1 MAAPRGCW
9 EGSSRAAASSSSS
22 GSDISPAGIISV
34 TLGSPEVMVPVLSR
48 TTISVRPAV
57 SRETAVLN
65 SMPFLAP
72 SPLPTMM
79 ATGVASPRAQGQ
91 LITSTDIPRARAYPA
106 PWPSSS
112 HTRVVTAAMA
122 MTVGTNMPETL
133 SATFAMGALVAA
145 ASLTIW
151 IIWLRVVSWPTRVAR
166 HFRKPDLFR
175 VAADTGSPG
184 ALSTGT
190 LSPVR
195 ALSSSA
201 AVPSSTTPSTG
212 TLSPGRT
219 AKTSPA
225 NTCSMGTSVSRPLRI
240 TEAVLGASFIRL
252 FNASVVRPFERAS
265 RSFPRVIRV
274 SIMPADSK

>member
-1 MAAPRGCW
+1 
-9 EGSSRAAASSSSS
+9 
-22 GSDISPAGIISV
+22 
-34 TLGSPEVMVPVLSR
+34 
-48 TTISVRPAV
+48 
-57 SRETAVLN
+57 
-65 SMPFLAP
+65 
-72 SPLPTMM
+72 
-79 ATGVASPRAQGQ
+79 
-91 LITSTDIPRARAYPA
+91 
-106 PWPSSS
+106 
-112 HTRVVTAAMA
+112 

-133 SATFAMGALVAA
+133 SATLAMGALVAA

-151 IIWLRVVSWPTRVAR
+151 IILLRVVSWPTRVAR
-166 HFRKPDLFR
+166 HFKKPDLFR
-175 VAADTGSPG
+175 VADDTGTPG

-225 NTCSMGTSVSRPLRI
+225 ITCSMGTSASRPSRI

-265 RSFPRVIRV
+265 RSLPRVIRV
-274 SIMPADSK
+274 NIMPADSK